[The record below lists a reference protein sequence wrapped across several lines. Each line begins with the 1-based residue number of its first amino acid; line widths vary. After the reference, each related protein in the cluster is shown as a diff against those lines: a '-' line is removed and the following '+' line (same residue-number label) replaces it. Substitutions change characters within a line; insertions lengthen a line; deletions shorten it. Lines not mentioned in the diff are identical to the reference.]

1 MLKFDIEKCDVRKT
15 TNVDFIGTV
24 ELNDKSVVYRTYPIV
39 VPHKLFILL
48 QEMVCDDSKSVLN
61 MQAAFDRFYPRT
73 SELAVDPNFLAPL
86 RLDASYVEPVRVPER
101 ITRNAYL
108 QRKHEIKK
116 QAAESNG
123 KENVSMVPVKVN
135 IEKWLI
141 GYRRK
146 LKKRFFDQFVRFQGS
161 YGYGVTLE
169 KFRIKER
176 LGHEVRMFSTDTI
189 GWTTYNYV
197 INQDVSIRLDS
208 NFGYGRSSYFLL
220 SILYRGM
227 EIYTFSD
234 YVKYPYANM
243 RALISHTRT
252 YRVERDSWPDALEFV
267 AETAN
272 AAVCSPQTFM
282 ETFILGE
289 VQKMMMGLR
298 KILQMKT
305 FPEKVCEAECCQPL
319 TGAPTS
325 GHPKYLGVSTK
336 GLTTNFYKAT
346 PNEML
351 LVLKSE
357 RIIGV
362 LAVLEKLKALDVIAA
377 NVAETI
383 EELIGMVNV
392 RVLELEQGIK
402 SVRKEICSY
411 EYELGSLRAIWN
423 CVDARFRL
431 HKLALQMFGNA
442 AVEELDARAE
452 EEFGIRNRV
461 LEEVRK
467 KYIAE
472 NPECKRIQNIV
483 SKIAKE
489 VNSMQ
494 EHITQRR
501 VFLEVLAK
509 CYGVGKNG
517 ERFWTIVEKLYPHEV
532 EIEKEVMR
540 QVSNLLGKK
549 SIRGIDGLRD
559 SVRAKYCADHTE
571 VGLLFTERDSILD
584 GIDTFSYCRA

>member
-1 MLKFDIEKCDVRKT
+1 MLKFDIEKFNVRKT

-24 ELNDKSVVYRTYPIV
+24 EFCDKSVVYRTYPIV

-48 QEMVCDDSKSVLN
+48 WEMMCDDSKSVWN
-61 MQAAFDRFYPRT
+61 MQAAFDRVYPCT
-73 SELAVDPNFLAPL
+73 SELAVDSNFLAPL
-86 RLDASYVEPVRVPER
+86 RLNDSYVEPVRVPER

-108 QRKHEIKK
+108 QRKYEIEK
-116 QAAESNG
+116 QATEADG
-123 KENVSMVPVKVN
+123 KEDASMMPVAVS
-135 IEKWLI
+135 IEIRLQQ
-141 GYRRK
+141 YHRR

-197 INQDVSIRLDS
+197 INEDVIIRLDS

-220 SILYRGM
+220 SILYKGI

-234 YVKYPYANM
+234 YVRYPYANM

-252 YRVERDSWPDALEFV
+252 YRVERDSWPDALQFV
-267 AETAN
+267 ADTAN
-272 AAVCSPQTFM
+272 AAVRSPQAFM

-289 VQKMMMGLR
+289 IQKMMTGLR
-298 KILQMKT
+298 EILQMKT
-305 FPEKVCEAECCQPL
+305 FPDEIYVADYHQPQ
-319 TGAPTS
+319 
-325 GHPKYLGVSTK
+325 YLGVAIK
-336 GLTTNFYKAT
+336 GLISNSYKAT
-346 PNEML
+346 PDEML

-362 LAVLEKLKALDVIAA
+362 LAVLEKLKTLDAIAA
-377 NVAETI
+377 NVNKTI

-392 RVLELEQGIK
+392 RVLELEHGIK

-411 EYELGSLRAIWN
+411 ECELDSLRAIGT
-423 CVDARFRL
+423 CVDARFRP
-431 HKLALQMFGNA
+431 HELALQMFSNA
-442 AVEELDARAE
+442 ALKELGERAE
-452 EEFGIRNRV
+452 AQFWIRNRV
-461 LEEVRK
+461 SEEVRE

-472 NPECKRIQNIV
+472 NPEYKRIQNVV

-489 VNSMQ
+489 VDSMQ
-494 EHITQRR
+494 KHITQRR

-509 CYGVGKNG
+509 CYGVGKKG
-517 ERFWTIVEKLYPHEV
+517 ERFWTIVEKLYSHEA
-532 EIEKEVMR
+532 EIEKEVMH
-540 QVSNLLGKK
+540 QVSNFLGKK

-559 SVRAKYCADHTE
+559 SVRAKYCAGHTE
-571 VGLLFTERDSILD
+571 VSLLFKERDSILD
-584 GIDTFSYCRA
+584 GIDTLSYCRA